1 VGSNI
6 VHDHIDTVIDDFTH
20 NHAIDKQFSHDNHS
34 IDKQLSYND
43 HEIHIHDLVPHH
55 DD

>member
-20 NHAIDKQFSHDNHS
+20 NHAIDKQ
-34 IDKQLSYND
+34 LSYND